1 MRFPLPAPARAL
13 SLAGIVL
20 WLSGCEQS
28 GTGPRIEAAW
38 TGTDTGAIAASARV
52 AWCPAG
58 ARLEVMAIRADQG
71 FGLVLFPAGDSLS
84 AGAFQSFDPGIDTA
98 VRPGVAAAARWF
110 TDERMAAFQ
119 SDSGTLELARTGS
132 GYDARFG
139 FRLRGLDGEDTLLVT
154 GRATGLVADTPCP
167 ADSVPISASAPSA
180 DSPPLADSAPRRQ
193 GE

>member
-1 MRFPLPAPARAL
+1 MRFPLPAPACAR
-13 SLAGIVL
+13 SLAGLVL
-20 WLSGCEQS
+20 WLSGCERS

-58 ARLEVMAIRADQG
+58 ARLEVLAIRADQG

-84 AGAFQSFDPGIDTA
+84 AGEFQSFDPGIDTA

-110 TDERMAAFQ
+110 TDEKMAAFQ
-119 SDSGTLELARTGS
+119 SDSGTLELARAGS

-139 FRLRGLDGEDTLLVT
+139 FRLRGLDGADTLLVT

-167 ADSVPISASAPSA
+167 ADSVPPPASV
-180 DSPPLADSAPRRQ
+180 SPPAP